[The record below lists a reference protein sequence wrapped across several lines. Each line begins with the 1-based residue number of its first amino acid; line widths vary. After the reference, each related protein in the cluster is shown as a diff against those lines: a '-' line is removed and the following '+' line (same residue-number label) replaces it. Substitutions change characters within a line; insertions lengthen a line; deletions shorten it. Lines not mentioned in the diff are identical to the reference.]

1 MATSAGIT
9 LYDAVAA
16 LGITEEWLE
25 ESGGELTPELE
36 ALLDNATMTFKEKVE
51 RVALKVR
58 ALESEA
64 QAIKDETARLTAR
77 AMARENAAKSL
88 KTYLQRCLEAAGETK
103 VTGLLCTVAVQLN
116 NPSLIVPE
124 TSDLRELYQAGAPGI
139 ELVPESFRVNKK
151 VVMDKVKQYGESILP
166 ADWSVTRTASLR
178 IR

>member
-1 MATSAGIT
+1 MAGIT

-58 ALESEA
+58 GLESEA
-64 QAIKDETARLTAR
+64 QAISDEVARLKAR

-88 KTYLQRCLEAAGETK
+88 KSYLQRCLEQAGETK
-103 VTGLLCTVAVQLN
+103 VTGLLCTVAIQLN
-116 NPSLIVPE
+116 PPSLQVPE

-139 ELVPESFRVNKK
+139 EVVPESLRVNKRD
-151 VVMDKVKQYGESILP
+151 VLDKVKQYGEHILP
-166 ADWSVTRTASLR
+166 ADWSVIRTPSLR

>member
-1 MATSAGIT
+1 MSSLT

-36 ALLDNATMTFKEKVE
+36 ALLDSATMTFKEKVE

-58 ALESEA
+58 SLEAEA
-64 QAIKDETARLTAR
+64 EAIGFEVARLKAR

-88 KTYLQRCLEAAGETK
+88 KSYLQRCLEAADEPK
-103 VTGLLCTVAVQLN
+103 VVGLLCTVAVQLN
-116 NPSLIVPE
+116 PPSLQVPE
-124 TSDLRELYQAGAPGI
+124 TSDLQELYVAGAPGI
-139 ELVPESFRVNKK
+139 ERVPESFRVNKRD
-151 VVMDKVKQYGESILP
+151 VLDKVKQYGESILP
-166 ADWSVTRTASLR
+166 ADWSVTRTSSLR

>member
-1 MATSAGIT
+1 MAGIT

-36 ALLDNATMTFKEKVE
+36 ALLDNANMTFKEKVE

-58 ALESEA
+58 GLESEA
-64 QAIKDETARLTAR
+64 EAIGDEVARLKAR

-88 KTYLQRCLEAAGETK
+88 KAYLQRCLEQAGETK

-116 NPSLIVPE
+116 PPSLVVPE
-124 TSDLRELYQAGAPGI
+124 SSDLAELYEAGAPGI
-139 ELVPESFRVNKK
+139 EQVPATFKVNKRD
-151 VVMDKVKQYGESILP
+151 VLDKVKQYGDSILP
-166 ADWSVTRTASLR
+166 SDWSVVRTPSLR

>member
-1 MATSAGIT
+1 MAGIT

-36 ALLDNATMTFKEKVE
+36 ALLDNANMTFKEKVE

-58 ALESEA
+58 GLESEA
-64 QAIKDETARLTAR
+64 EAIGDEVARLKAR

-88 KTYLQRCLEAAGETK
+88 KTYLQRCLEQANETK

-116 NPSLIVPE
+116 PPSLQVPE
-124 TSDLRELYQAGAPGI
+124 SSDLRELFLAGAPGI
-139 ELVPESFRVNKK
+139 EIVPESLRVNKRD
-151 VVMDKVKQYGESILP
+151 VLDKVKQYGEGILP
-166 ADWSVTRTASLR
+166 ADWSVVRTPSLR

>member
-1 MATSAGIT
+1 MAGIT

-58 ALESEA
+58 GLESEA
-64 QAIKDETARLTAR
+64 EAIGDEVARLKAR

-88 KTYLQRCLEAAGETK
+88 KNYLQRCLEQTGETR
-103 VTGLLCTVAVQLN
+103 VEGLLCTVAIQLN
-116 NPSLIVPE
+116 NPSLVVPE
-124 TSDLRELYQAGAPGI
+124 TSDLRELFLAGAPGI
-139 ELVPESFRVNKK
+139 EIVPESLRVNKRD
-151 VVMDKVKQYGESILP
+151 VLDKVKQYGEGILP
-166 ADWSVTRTASLR
+166 ADWSVVRTPSLR

>member
-1 MATSAGIT
+1 MAGIT

-36 ALLDNATMTFKEKVE
+36 TLLDTAQMTFKEKVE

-64 QAIKDETARLTAR
+64 EAIGDEVARLKARQMAR
-77 AMARENAAKSL
+77 ANAAKSL
-88 KTYLQRCLEAAGETK
+88 KTYLQRCLEQADEQK
-103 VTGLLCTVAVQLN
+103 VTGLLCTVSVQLN
-116 NPSLIVPE
+116 PPSLQVPE
-124 TSDLRELYQAGAPGI
+124 TSDLQELYVAGAPGI
-139 ELVPESFRVNKK
+139 ELVPESYRVNKAE
-151 VVMDKVKQYGESILP
+151 VLQKVKQYGESILP